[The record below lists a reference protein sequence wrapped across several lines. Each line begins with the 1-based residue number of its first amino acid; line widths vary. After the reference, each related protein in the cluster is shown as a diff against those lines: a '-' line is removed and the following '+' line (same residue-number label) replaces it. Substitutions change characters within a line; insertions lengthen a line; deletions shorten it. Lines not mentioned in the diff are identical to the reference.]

1 MCAMKYRAAGV
12 TALALAA
19 ALTLAG
25 CSTNGNSD
33 SNSDGGMMGGSSMM
47 GGNGST
53 NAAPNAAGFSAADIM
68 FAQMMIPHH
77 EQAVAMSTLAE
88 TRTTTPAVLALAK
101 QIKGAQAP
109 EITQMKG
116 WLTASGSSPDA
127 GHPMGGGMDGMM
139 TDADMT
145 ALENATGTAFD
156 ALFLTGMIGHHE
168 GALQMAQMVI
178 DSNNAEVKALAENVV
193 KSQTAEIATM
203 KAMLGHWPY
212 AVRRGRAWWVPP
224 ALTSERGSRRSRG

>member
-1 MCAMKYRAAGV
+1 MFAMKKRAAGV

-25 CSTNGNSD
+25 CAIPGISGTD
-33 SNSDGGMMGGSSMM
+33 SDGGMMGGSSMM

-53 NAAPNAAGFSAADIM
+53 NANPNAAGFSAADIM

-88 TRTTTPAVLALAK
+88 THTTTPAVLALAK

-116 WLTASGSSPDA
+116 WLTESGSSLNP
-127 GHPMGGGMDGMM
+127 GHAMGGGMSGMM

-156 ALFLTGMIGHHE
+156 TLFLTGMIGHHE
-168 GALQMAQMVI
+168 GALQMAQAVI

-193 KSQTAEIATM
+193 TSQTAEIAEM
-203 KAMLGHWPY
+203 KAMLGQ
-212 AVRRGRAWWVPP
+212 
-224 ALTSERGSRRSRG
+224 